1 MWFMLGTTKKTS
13 YFQDTLGGKAMV
25 KKKTNYPLFH
35 EFRIMKIGNILLNTS
50 VEDLIEEEIEET
62 KILISQVK
70 DINQL
75 VRCR

>member
-1 MWFMLGTTKKTS
+1 
-13 YFQDTLGGKAMV
+13 MV
-25 KKKTNYPLFH
+25 NKKTNYPLFH
-35 EFRIMKIGNILLNTS
+35 EFKIMKIGNILFNTS

-62 KILISQVK
+62 KNLINQVK

>member
-1 MWFMLGTTKKTS
+1 
-13 YFQDTLGGKAMV
+13 MV
-25 KKKTNYPLFH
+25 KKKTNYPCFH
-35 EFRIMKIGNILLNTS
+35 EFKIIKIGNILFNTS

-62 KILISQVK
+62 KNLINQVK

>member
-1 MWFMLGTTKKTS
+1 
-13 YFQDTLGGKAMV
+13 MV

-35 EFRIMKIGNILLNTS
+35 EFRIMKIRNILLNTS

-62 KILISQVK
+62 KVLISQVK

>member
-1 MWFMLGTTKKTS
+1 
-13 YFQDTLGGKAMV
+13 MV
-25 KKKTNYPLFH
+25 KKKTNYPCFH
-35 EFRIMKIGNILLNTS
+35 EFKIMKIGNILLNTS

-62 KILISQVK
+62 KVLISQVK

>member
-1 MWFMLGTTKKTS
+1 
-13 YFQDTLGGKAMV
+13 MV

-62 KILISQVK
+62 KVLISQVK

-75 VRCR
+75 VRCRWTFTNS

>member
-1 MWFMLGTTKKTS
+1 MKS
-13 YFQDTLGGKAMV
+13 
-25 KKKTNYPLFH
+25 KKTNYPLFH
-35 EFRIMKIGNILLNTS
+35 EFKIMKIGNILFNTS

-62 KILISQVK
+62 KNLINQVK